1 MFNGLTAGS
10 TEVREPADARRA
22 AELSRMK
29 ALAASV
35 LVACAGL
42 FAISRLLQSQYPH
55 FAFVSAFAE
64 AAIIGGLA
72 DWYAVVAL
80 FRRPLGLPIP
90 HTAIIPNN
98 QGHIAEKLGEFV
110 QEHFLKADPIR
121 QRLQQVDF
129 ARMLSQWL
137 QDPKRCRDVARLILR
152 LLPEALSAAEISGLK
167 GLIAR
172 VMQAQ
177 LRSFDFT
184 PLVAGALRAFV
195 DDGGHQRAFNDVIGF
210 VRATLN
216 KPETRILIRE
226 KLRAELPTLLRFYR
240 ADAFLLNRV
249 VASAASFLEEV
260 WADPNHPLR
269 GEIDRLALSLIE
281 RAEGDPEFAAKLAL
295 LERQLLARPEI
306 GDLAEGFWSAAKAFA
321 ERSANGENR
330 LIEQRLANLV
340 QEAGVQLESDPDMRT
355 EINHAC
361 AATLERFIA
370 GHKGGASAFIADQV
384 KAWDMRQLI
393 EVIELNVGR
402 DLQYI
407 RLNGAVIGGVA
418 GLAIHAVAAILPP
431 L

>member
-1 MFNGLTAGS
+1 
-10 TEVREPADARRA
+10 
-22 AELSRMK
+22 MK
-29 ALAASV
+29 ALAAAA
-35 LVACAGL
+35 LVACGGL
-42 FAISRLLQSQYPH
+42 LALSRVLQTRHPL
-55 FAFVSAFAE
+55 FAFVGAFAE

-98 QGHIAEKLGEFV
+98 QGAIAEKLGEFV
-110 QEHFLKADPIR
+110 EEHFLKAGPIR
-121 QRLQQVDF
+121 LRLQQVDF
-129 ARMLSQWL
+129 ARMLSEWL
-137 QDPKRCRDVARLILR
+137 QDPNRSRGVARMILR

-167 GLIAR
+167 VLIAR

-177 LRSFDFT
+177 LRSIDLT
-184 PLVAGALRAFV
+184 PLVAGALRTFV
-195 DDGGHQRAFNDVIGF
+195 DDGGHQRAFNDVIGL

-216 KPETRILIRE
+216 KPETRISIRE

-240 ADAFLLNRV
+240 ADAYLLNRV

-260 WADPNHPLR
+260 WVDPNHPLR

-281 RAEGDPEFAAKLAL
+281 RAEGDPEFAAKLAI

-306 GDLAEGFWSAAKAFA
+306 GELAEGFWSAVKAFA

-340 QEAGVQLESDPDMRT
+340 QEAGVQLDADPGMRT
-355 EINHAC
+355 EINRAC
-361 AATLERFIA
+361 ATTLESFIA
-370 GHKGGASAFIADQV
+370 AHKGGASVFIADQV

-407 RLNGAVIGGVA
+407 RFNGTVIGGLA